1 MDTISPKRSSSMRG
15 GGVTFQPKN
24 LEGKDNSEISFYN
37 VRKWLGVPSSFRS
50 IRQYRGPAK
59 LKLLP
64 TSEVK

>member
-1 MDTISPKRSSSMRG
+1 M
-15 GGVTFQPKN
+15 TFQPKN